1 MDRAPSHLPQALAE
15 LAQLRRSHEWLAS
28 TLDAASDGI
37 LSLLYSDGSIY
48 YNIRFVELWG
58 IPEDKLGDVSRTSLV
73 ELLLSRVKDPGT
85 YAALIEQHRVHPE
98 AEDLSILELEDGR
111 VLERRVR
118 PQRSHGQ
125 CVGSVITFRDITE
138 RVRYEEKMMFNS
150 LVVEHSGPICWV
162 DSVEE
167 SLIYGNKAACEVLG
181 YAPDEIVG
189 LRLQDLIDG
198 YCPELSAALKAKFRD
213 SDNPTFEHSFRRKD
227 GTLVQ
232 LEVTSAVAKDDKR
245 AVDIVAFKDITGLK
259 RAEQEKKRQQAIL
272 ESVINSIPDRIFY
285 KDVAGR
291 YLGCNTTF
299 AVGVGRPAAEIPGL
313 SAHDLYPQDVAD
325 ALDTRDKAVLSELR
339 EHSGEYWVTYPD
351 GERALYETVVSPL
364 WDEQGKPQGVL
375 GIGRNITQRK
385 EQEEEVRH
393 AKELAEDATRMKSD
407 FLANM
412 SHEIR
417 TPMNAIIGLSH
428 LVLKTDMTARQRD
441 YIGKIQTSGQHL
453 MRVVNDILDFSKVEA
468 GKLDLEHNDFDLQRL
483 LENVA
488 NLISEK
494 CEAKGLELVFDVAP
508 DVPLNLMGDS
518 LRLGQI
524 LVNYAGNAVKFTE
537 KGEIVISLQASERTD
552 KDVLLH
558 FRVQDSGI
566 GLAPE
571 QVSRLFQSF
580 SQADT
585 STTRRFG
592 GTGLG
597 LAISK
602 RLAELMGGEV
612 GVQTE
617 QGKGST
623 FWFSARLGIGAAS
636 QRPLLPGLSL
646 RGLRALV
653 ADDNEHARA
662 VIVDMLQ
669 GMTFLTTEVD
679 SGPAAI
685 EEVRKAASAGRP
697 YDIIYLDW
705 RMPGPD
711 GIETARRI
719 QALKLASPPR
729 LLLLTA
735 HSGEDV
741 LKEAEDAGFQHVLVK
756 PVTASILFDCTMNVL
771 GGPLIE
777 PAPASLPSSVPDP
790 RLAILRGARVLLV
803 EDNDINQLIALA
815 LLEDLGLMV
824 EVADNG
830 QVALERVQESAY
842 DLVFMDMQ
850 MPVMDGITATREMRK
865 LQRLEHL
872 PIVAMTANAME
883 RDRYL
888 CLEAGMNDFLV
899 KPIDQ
904 EQLLVILLR
913 WIGTRRAGPAPA
925 APNLEALPAGTPP
938 GATADGELPEGITGL
953 NTALGLSRM
962 LGKKSLYLAM
972 LRRYLAGQEPVV
984 RDMRQALAAGDSA
997 TAERL
1002 AHTTQAVSGNIGA
1015 TLVQGRA
1022 AALES
1027 AIEEGH
1033 SASDVARLV
1042 GELEAPLGALL
1053 GALEGFLARQVLPA
1067 VADR

>member
-1 MDRAPSHLPQALAE
+1 MDRAPTDLPQALAE
-15 LAQLRRSHEWLAS
+15 LAQLRRSHEWLVS

-58 IPEDKLGDVSRTSLV
+58 IPEDKLGDVRRTSLV
-73 ELLLSRVKDPGT
+73 ELLLSRVKDPGA
-85 YAALIEQHRVHPE
+85 YAALIEQHRLNPE
-98 AEDLSILELEDGR
+98 AEDLNILELEDGR

-125 CVGSVITFRDITE
+125 CVGSVITFRDVTE

-198 YCPELSAALKAKFRD
+198 YSAELSAALAAKFRD
-213 SDNPTFEHSFRRKD
+213 SDNPTYEHSFRRKD

-245 AVDIVAFKDITGLK
+245 SVDIVAFKDITGLK

-299 AVGVGRPAAEIPGL
+299 AVGVGRPAGEIPGL

-351 GERALYETVVSPL
+351 GKRALYETVVSPL
-364 WDEQGKPQGVL
+364 WDEQGEPQGVL

-393 AKELAEDATRMKSD
+393 AKETAEDTTRMKSD

-417 TPMNAIIGLSH
+417 TPMNAIIGLSN
-428 LVLKTDMTARQRD
+428 LVLKTDLTASQRD
-441 YIGKIQTSGQHL
+441 YIAKVQAAGQHL
-453 MRVVNDILDFSKVEA
+453 LGVINDILDFSKVEA
-468 GKLDLEHNDFDLQRL
+468 GKLDLEHSDFDLQKL
-483 LENVA
+483 LDNVA

-494 CEAKGLELVFDVAP
+494 SDAKGLELMFEVAP
-508 DVPLNLMGDS
+508 DVPLNLVGDS

-524 LVNYAGNAVKFTE
+524 LVNYASNAVKFTE
-537 KGEIVISLQASERTD
+537 KGEIIISLQASERTD

-558 FRVQDSGI
+558 FRVQDTGI
-566 GLAPE
+566 GLTPE

-580 SQADT
+580 SQADA
-585 STTRRFG
+585 STTRKFG

-602 RLAELMGGEV
+602 QLAELMGGEV
-612 GVQTE
+612 GVESE

-623 FWFSARLGIGAAS
+623 FWFSARLGTGAVN
-636 QRPLLPGLSL
+636 QRQLLPSLDL
-646 RGLRALV
+646 RGRRALV
-653 ADDNEHARA
+653 VDDNEHARA

-669 GMTFLTTEVD
+669 GMTFLTSEVS
-679 SGPAAI
+679 SGAAAVD
-685 EEVRKAASAGRP
+685 EVRKAAGTGHP
-697 YDIIYLDW
+697 YDVIYLDW
-705 RMPGPD
+705 RMPGMD
-711 GIETARRI
+711 GMETARRI
-719 QALKLASPPR
+719 RALALASPPM
-729 LLLLTA
+729 LLMVTA
-735 HSGEDV
+735 HGREEV
-741 LKEAEDAGFQHVLVK
+741 RKEAEDAGIQHVLIK
-756 PVTASILFDCTMNVL
+756 PVSASILFDCTMNAL
-771 GGPLIE
+771 GGRLTE
-777 PAPASLPSSVPDP
+777 PAPASPPSGVVDP
-790 RLAILRGARVLLV
+790 RLATLRGARILLV
-803 EDNDINQLIALA
+803 EDNDINQLIARA
-815 LLEDLGLMV
+815 LLEDVGLVV

-830 QVALERVQESAY
+830 QIALERVQKSAY

-850 MPVMDGITATREMRK
+850 MPVMDGVTATREMRK
-865 LQRLEHL
+865 LQQLEQL

-883 RDRYL
+883 LDRRK
-888 CLEAGMNDFLV
+888 CMDAGMNDFLV

-904 EQLLVILLR
+904 QDLLGILLR
-913 WIGTRRAGPAPA
+913 WIRPRGAAPAPA
-925 APNLEALPAGTPP
+925 APKLEAPAASTQPA
-938 GATADGELPEGITGL
+938 ATADGELPEGIAGL
-953 NTALGLSRM
+953 NTALGLSHM

-1027 AIEEGH
+1027 AIGEGR
-1033 SASDVARLV
+1033 SASDIARLV
-1042 GELEAPLGALL
+1042 GELEVPLGVLL
-1053 GALEGFLARQVLPA
+1053 GALEGFLAPQVLLA
-1067 VADR
+1067 